1 MGEFNTARQENTIIR
16 LEKECGELRRKI
28 EAIKKLAQ
36 SKAGHKLMQVAGPFR
51 ELLNLLK

>member
-1 MGEFNTARQENTIIR
+1 MEDLTEQQKEDLIIR

-36 SKAGHKLMQVAGPFR
+36 SRAGHKLMQVAGPFR

>member
-1 MGEFNTARQENTIIR
+1 MDAFDIAKQEYTITR

-28 EAIKKLAQ
+28 EAIKKLAE
-36 SKAGHKLMQVAGPFR
+36 SRAGHKLMQVAGPFR